1 MRTRV
6 LRITLAVALMGAL
19 SPTAEADACSFLGG
33 HGVRNARKHHFIV
46 MPTARTLSASNGI
59 PKDFPR
65 FRSESWLDRQ
75 SSPREWRWW
84 RTRFERF
91 RDRFLLRLPYGQ
103 VVRIDRMGGP
113 DSLALRSALTAS
125 NGEAVFV
132 KWLLQPNCGP
142 RLRVSREPFFI
153 PGRAVFAVGTLRD
166 RSRWVGRYPTFDI
179 TASDF
184 DYDPHSF
191 RARTSHQP
199 LSLAEYVS
207 LYEALP
213 ESEALRADAASALA
227 PLRSWLERHPQYADH
242 ELVRGALDKLHLVR
256 HGVPRRRDEPV
267 RRLP

>member
-6 LRITLAVALMGAL
+6 LRITLAVALIGAL
-19 SPTAEADACSFLGG
+19 SPTAKADACSVLGY
-33 HGVRNARKHHFIV
+33 HGVRNARQHHFIV
-46 MPTARTLSASNGI
+46 VPTARTLSAAKGI

-65 FRSESWLDRQ
+65 VRSESWLDRQ

-103 VVRIDRMGGP
+103 VVRIERIGGP
-113 DSLALRSALTAS
+113 DSLVLRSALTAS
-125 NGEAVFV
+125 NGKAVFV
-132 KWLLQPNCGP
+132 EWLLQANCGP

-153 PGRAVFAVGTLRD
+153 PGRAVFAVGSLRD
-166 RSRWVGRYPTFDI
+166 RSGWVGRHPTFDI
-179 TASDF
+179 AASD

-191 RARTSHQP
+191 RSRTSQQP

-213 ESEALRADAASALA
+213 ELEAFQADTANALA
-227 PLRSWLERHPQYADH
+227 PLRSWLKRHPQYADH
-242 ELVRGALDKLHLVR
+242 ELVLGALQKIRLSYSR
-256 HGVPRRRDEPV
+256 SAQRDAAG
-267 RRLP
+267 RLPP